1 MRSKPHQF
9 VIVMKS
15 LSADGLRFC
24 FLLRLGPC
32 VVVRVPWDPPFICER
47 AHSHIGFIY
56 AFFLFLAHIGKHGCG
71 HTACALY
78 AVCIAIAFSEKKNKF
93 PHSHFPFGEP
103 CCMQIIKIICNLH

>member
-24 FLLRLGPC
+24 FLLRLGLC

-47 AHSHIGFIY
+47 AHSRIGFVY
-56 AFFLFLAHIGKHGCG
+56 AFFLLFGAYRKAWVWTHYMCTLYRMHGDC
-71 HTACALY
+71 
-78 AVCIAIAFSEKKNKF
+78 FSLSENKKN
-93 PHSHFPFGEP
+93 
-103 CCMQIIKIICNLH
+103 